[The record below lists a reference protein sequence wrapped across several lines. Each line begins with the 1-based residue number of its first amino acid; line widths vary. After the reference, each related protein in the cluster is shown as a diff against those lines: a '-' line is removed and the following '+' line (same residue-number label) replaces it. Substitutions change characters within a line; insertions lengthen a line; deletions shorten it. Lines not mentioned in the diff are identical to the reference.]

1 MSISWISNGYPWVL
15 CIFRRMSSFCISTLL
30 KKKQF
35 VLVKKRRMPDSP
47 NFLKQQKQICSSVNH
62 FTLAYSTYLRT
73 IDRVDLKVGLV
84 FRDLRTKCKNQTNFE
99 MVYDIYKTLDWKR
112 SSNLWNS
119 KLWDLWIG
127 SDWTLIASSFIILN
141 IDGNK

>member
-1 MSISWISNGYPWVL
+1 
-15 CIFRRMSSFCISTLL
+15 
-30 KKKQF
+30 
-35 VLVKKRRMPDSP
+35 
-47 NFLKQQKQICSSVNH
+47 
-62 FTLAYSTYLRT
+62 
-73 IDRVDLKVGLV
+73 LV
-84 FRDLRTKCKNQTNFE
+84 FIQTKTKQTNFE

-112 SSNLWNS
+112 SSNLWIS